1 MTGNK
6 VEMNMYEDVD
16 KVLFSQE
23 DVQHKV
29 IALGKRISAD
39 YQEKSLILVG
49 VLKGAM
55 FLMAD
60 LMRNMS
66 IPVII
71 DFIGIS
77 SYGETTRN
85 SGVVRIIKD
94 LEEHIEN
101 KHILIVEDIIDTGLT
116 MSYLVKTLKLR
127 RPASLK
133 ICALINK
140 NGRRLQDVEVDYIGF
155 EMDNVFVV
163 GYGMDYLDRYR
174 HLPYICTLK
183 ESVLGI
189 TQKTPYMP

>member
-1 MTGNK
+1 
-6 VEMNMYEDVD
+6 MYEDVD
-16 KVLFSQE
+16 TIIFSQE
-23 DVQHKV
+23 DIQNKI

-39 YQEKSLILVG
+39 YQGKSLLMIG

-55 FLMAD
+55 FFVAD
-60 LMRNMS
+60 LMRNIS

-77 SYGETTRN
+77 SYGETSRS

-116 MSYLVKTLKLR
+116 MSYLIKTLRLR

-133 ICALINK
+133 VCVLINK
-140 NGRRLQDVEVDYIGF
+140 NGRRLQELPIDYIGF

-174 HLPYICTLK
+174 HLPHICMLK
-183 ESVLGI
+183 EKVLEAA
-189 TQKTPYMP
+189 QKT